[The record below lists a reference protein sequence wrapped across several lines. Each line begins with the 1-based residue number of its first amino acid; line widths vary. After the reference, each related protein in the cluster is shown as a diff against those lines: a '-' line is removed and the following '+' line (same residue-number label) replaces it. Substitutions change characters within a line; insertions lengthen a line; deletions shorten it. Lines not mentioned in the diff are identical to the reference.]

1 MPAQRQVELY
11 HPGKLTEAILEF
23 DRSRTSSGSGATK
36 GLEIERDLQGKV
48 GPEAHLESAG
58 GPEDHKVELWRHC
71 WRGRR
76 RSQVAVPG
84 RHGLGLGGDV

>member
-36 GLEIERDLQGKV
+36 GLEIERELQGKV

-58 GPEDHKVELWRHC
+58 EEKRARGSQSRAVEALPARKKT
-71 WRGRR
+71 
-76 RSQVAVPG
+76 
-84 RHGLGLGGDV
+84 